1 MKEIKSTG
9 KLEFNFNTQLHQHMD
24 NVGSKLNA
32 LVDAIK
38 LARND
43 GYNLTVDICK
53 LENEE

>member
-1 MKEIKSTG
+1 MKEIKMAG
-9 KLEFNFNTQLHQHMD
+9 KLESNFNTQLQKHMD

-43 GYNLTVDICK
+43 GYNLTVDISK
-53 LENEE
+53 